1 HAAAISPP
9 SWRTDHRHADKA
21 SVQHAGGESEQRL
34 GAVLAATWL
43 CLAYGTKTKTE
54 SGEKANGEPSNFDPD
69 LLAQRAEVVML
80 GKLHPVS
87 LLDDVR
93 GTLGSRLKS
102 LAGKSTVDTVTSQ
115 IRDLMHED
123 LSKAKKFGAKFSHRL
138 AEKGSVKY
146 YVLYAQTPAVFKHKR
161 PSVDDATALM
171 RECTDE
177 HVKFLAGFFMKAN
190 FLAEHRK
197 RKQVDKWDIQPN

>member
-1 HAAAISPP
+1 MCRVYGHLVIVGYFRSF
-9 SWRTDHRHADKA
+9 
-21 SVQHAGGESEQRL
+21 VE
-34 GAVLAATWL
+34 
-43 CLAYGTKTKTE
+43 AYGTKTKTE

-123 LSKAKKFGAKFSHRL
+123 LSKAKKFGAKFVLMADTWKPKSKRRRHYL
-138 AEKGSVKY
+138 AIY
-146 YVLYAQTPAVFKHKR
+146 YVDYTDDTLSKGGYAW
-161 PSVDDATALM
+161 L
-171 RECTDE
+171 
-177 HVKFLAGFFMKAN
+177 
-190 FLAEHRK
+190 
-197 RKQVDKWDIQPN
+197 